1 LSPKLIM
8 PTRHYT
14 GTGDD
19 GTTGVMGKGRVR
31 KDSIVIQASG
41 DIDELNSAVGLAI
54 AHTPDDYINR
64 MLKGV
69 QDKLFTIGAQ
79 VSASM
84 EGGVQAKS
92 KIGEDDLKLLES
104 QIDEVGNTLPELRKF
119 ILPGGSMSSAYLHHA
134 RAVARRAERSVVA
147 LSNEKK
153 TNVEPVIKKYLN
165 RLSSFLFVAARFMNK
180 KEGIEE
186 SNPTYG

>member
-1 LSPKLIM
+1 MTTK
-8 PTRHYT
+8 HYT

-19 GTTGVMGKGRVR
+19 GTTGVMGKGRVS
-31 KDSIVIQASG
+31 KDSPIIRASG
-41 DIDELNSAVGLAI
+41 DIDELNSIVGLAI
-54 AHTPDDYINR
+54 AHTSDNHINQ
-64 MLKGV
+64 MLRGI

-84 EGGVQAKS
+84 EEKAQLKS
-92 KIGEDDLKLLES
+92 KISENDLKILEDNIEEIGS
-104 QIDEVGNTLPELRKF
+104 TLPDLKKF
-119 ILPGGSMSSAYLHHA
+119 ILPGGSVSSAYLHHA

-147 LSNEKK
+147 LSNDKK
-153 TNVEPVIKKYLN
+153 AHIEPIMHKYLN
-165 RLSSFLFVAARFMNK
+165 RLSSFFFVAARYMNN